1 MRQFAG
7 VMTTGVE
14 WVVDAYGCDA
24 GALADLRA
32 LQRFFDGLVV
42 ELSLRPVAP
51 PVWHQFSGAGGVT
64 GLCLLAESHLAC
76 HTFPEYGS
84 LCLNLFC
91 CKPRP
96 EWDFE
101 GNLAREFGARTVR
114 VRRIERPYQTDEPDC
129 ELPQLR
135 RTDPVPLV

>member
-1 MRQFAG
+1 MA
-7 VMTTGVE
+7 GVE
-14 WVVDAYGCDA
+14 WVVDAFGCEA
-24 GALADLRA
+24 GALADLAA
-32 LQRFFDGLVV
+32 LGRLFDCLVA
-42 ELSLRPVAP
+42 ELSLRPVAA
-51 PVWHQFSGAGGVT
+51 PVWHQFSGVGGVT
-64 GLCLLAESHLAC
+64 GVCLLAESHLAC
-76 HTFPEYGS
+76 HTFPEHGS

-101 GNLAREFGARTVR
+101 GNLARAFGARSVR
-114 VRRIERPYQTDEPDC
+114 VRRIERPYQTDESDS

>member
-1 MRQFAG
+1 MPG
-7 VMTTGVE
+7 LE
-14 WVVDAYGCDA
+14 WVVDAWGCDA
-24 GALADLRA
+24 EAVACPDKLRRLFDRLIADLA
-32 LQRFFDGLVV
+32 
-42 ELSLRPVAP
+42 LRPVAP
-51 PVWHQFSGAGGVT
+51 PQWHQFPGAGGVT
-64 GLCLLAESHLAC
+64 GVCLLAESHLAC

-101 GNLAREFGARTVR
+101 GNLAREFGAREVR
-114 VRRIERPYQTDEPDC
+114 VRRFERPFQPDEPDC

-135 RTDPVPLV
+135 RPDPVSLV